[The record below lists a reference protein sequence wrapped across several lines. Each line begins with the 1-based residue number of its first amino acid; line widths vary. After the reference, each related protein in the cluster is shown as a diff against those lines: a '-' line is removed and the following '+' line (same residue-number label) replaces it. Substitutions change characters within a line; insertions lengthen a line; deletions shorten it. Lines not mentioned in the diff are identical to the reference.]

1 MDLTSGRQA
10 AANAGPVG
18 YALAQAT
25 KAHRTELQRRMAQL
39 GLHLGQE
46 LLVVDLHLNPNTT
59 QAELVA
65 RIGMEQ
71 PTIAKA
77 ITRMERTGFVER
89 AQDPSDRRVI
99 RLHLTARGEDVVQD
113 ILAAWADIDSQAVS
127 GLSMDEITQL
137 TELLNKLQHNFA

>member
-1 MDLTSGRQA
+1 MTAGREIA
-10 AANAGPVG
+10 AATGPVG

-25 KAHRTELQRRMAQL
+25 RAHRNEMQHRMAHL

-46 LLVVDLHLNPNTT
+46 LLIVDIHQHPDTT

-77 ITRMERTGFVER
+77 TTRMQRSGFIERIPD
-89 AQDPSDRRVI
+89 QHDRRVI
-99 RLHLTARGEDVVQD
+99 RLRLTEQGQAVVEA
-113 ILAAWADIDSQAVS
+113 ILAAWADAEAAATN
-127 GLSMDEITQL
+127 GLTQSESHQLIRLLGKIHNNL
-137 TELLNKLQHNFA
+137 T